1 MDCPKCKNPLEGTE
15 EFCPKCGNRVPELL
29 KDDPTCPHCGEDLEP
44 DSRFCPSCGK
54 SVSAASRKGT
64 LLSDLKEQLKDE
76 LGAERDEIRGEG
88 RSARPSRFGRARQA
102 GPKQEPERPSGSY
115 RSSFQSSLRKERP
128 TGPDASSSAR
138 RERPGGAGLRSDPVQ
153 PLMDVKTRDLKV
165 QVEYFGKVNYSLI
178 HNNVPVIFAISI
190 ENTADEDAENVTVE
204 CWIAPDYGEPW
215 QKTVP
220 LISAG
225 ETHVLERIQVPVKK
239 ARLKEMREA
248 EKASLRV
255 KIMVDGRLCY
265 SDTFPIEVLAYNE
278 WFFHPEV
285 PQLLA
290 TFVRPNDP
298 AIDEILTLAK
308 RHLVDLSGD
317 DAFPGYQF
325 GPEKA
330 RCMAEAVYLAF
341 QKDLD
346 IGYINPPRSFE
357 QTGQKILLPAEIVKN
372 RRGTCLDL
380 SVLYAACLE
389 RSGLHSII
397 LIIQGHAFLGCM
409 LKPENLDEPAV
420 GDLSIIQ
427 ELIDDDRL
435 LVMNSVTFTRDDA
448 SFEKCQEEGLACLR
462 KGEFMAA
469 IDVNLAGMQ
478 GIKPLP

>member
-1 MDCPKCKNPLEGTE
+1 MDCPKCKNPLDGTE
-15 EFCPKCGNRVPELL
+15 EFCPKCGNRVPEVL
-29 KDDPTCPHCGEDLEP
+29 KDDPTCPHCGEDLES

-54 SVSAASRKGT
+54 SVTAASRKGT
-64 LLSDLKEQLKDE
+64 LLSDLKEQLKEE
-76 LGAERDEIRGEG
+76 LEEERDGIRCEG
-88 RSARPSRFGRARQA
+88 RGSRPSRFSRAREADSTQKPGRES
-102 GPKQEPERPSGSY
+102 GPY
-115 RSSFQSSLRKERP
+115 RSSFRSSLSKDRP
-128 TGPDASSSAR
+128 AGPDARPSSEHGRPHGSAL
-138 RERPGGAGLRSDPVQ
+138 GAEPVG
-153 PLMDVKTRDLKV
+153 PFMDVKTRDLDV
-165 QVEYFGKVNYSLI
+165 QVSYFEKVNYSLI
-178 HNNVPVIFAISI
+178 HNSVPVVFAISV

-220 LISAG
+220 LIPAG
-225 ETHVLERIQVPVKK
+225 ETHVLENIQVPVKK
-239 ARLKEMREA
+239 SRLKEMREA

-255 KIMVDGRLCY
+255 KITVDGRICY
-265 SDTFPIEVLAYNE
+265 SDTFPVEVLAYNE
-278 WFFHPEV
+278 WFFHPEA

-330 RCMAEAVYLAF
+330 RYMAEAVYLAF

-357 QTGQKILLPAEIVKN
+357 QTGQKILLPAEIVRN

-397 LIIQGHAFLGCM
+397 FIIQGHAFLGCM
-409 LKPENLDEPAV
+409 LEPENLDRPAV
-420 GDLSIIQ
+420 RDQAVIE
-427 ELIDDDRL
+427 ELIEGERL
-435 LVMNSVTFTRDDA
+435 LVMNSTTFTRDDA
-448 SFEKCQEEGLACLR
+448 TFDGCQEEALACLN

-469 IDVNLAGMQ
+469 IDVNLAGQQ
-478 GIKPLP
+478 GVKPLP